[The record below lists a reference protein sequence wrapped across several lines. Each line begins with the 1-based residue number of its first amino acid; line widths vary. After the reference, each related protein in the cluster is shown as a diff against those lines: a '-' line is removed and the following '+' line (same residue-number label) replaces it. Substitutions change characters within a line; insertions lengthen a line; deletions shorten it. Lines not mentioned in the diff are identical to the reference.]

1 VTLASGLSLALLLL
15 LSSVGYFAY
24 QNQRGAAMRARMAAE
39 MDGEMLEVQG
49 LVSEDTVAV
58 DGRFAIKAPVGGA
71 MRTAAVLE
79 SDRMDA
85 L

>member
-1 VTLASGLSLALLLL
+1 VTLGTGLTLAVVLLISSL
-15 LSSVGYFAY
+15 GYFAY
-24 QNQRGAAMRARMAAE
+24 QHQRGVAMRARMAAE

>member
-1 VTLASGLSLALLLL
+1 
-15 LSSVGYFAY
+15 
-24 QNQRGAAMRARMAAE
+24 MRARMAAE

-49 LVSEDTVAV
+49 LIGEDVVAV

-79 SDRMDA
+79 SDRMDR